1 MVRARRQRYTLQQ
14 KNKMNLEEKIVRLEL
29 KKLEVQRSRDKT
41 VDLLSRVTRELT
53 VKCSELDRKHYKLCE
68 EILQLQIKQITKKP
82 Q

>member
-1 MVRARRQRYTLQQ
+1 
-14 KNKMNLEEKIVRLEL
+14 MNLEEKIVRLEL

-68 EILQLQIKQITKKP
+68 EILQLRIKQITKKP